1 MAPGAPPRPP
11 PERLIREPGFHV
23 KQPPLT
29 PEALSEDYGISSDA
43 VERLRVL
50 VELLV
55 RWRERIN
62 LVSRASLA
70 DPWRRHVLD
79 SAQLHAHI
87 PPTARILV
95 DLGSSAGFP
104 GLVLAILGGPRVHLV
119 ESNQRKCAFL
129 GEANR
134 LTAAA
139 AVIHNARIEDLGG
152 LGADVVTARACARL
166 DRLLAL
172 ARPLM
177 GRHGTCLFLKGR
189 TVDEELT
196 ESRKK
201 WTLAVTRIASAS
213 DSSGAILIVED
224 ISRHQGNR

>member
-1 MAPGAPPRPP
+1 M
-11 PERLIREPGFHV
+11 

-29 PEALSEDYGISSDA
+29 PRALSEIHGIAPDA
-43 VERLRVL
+43 VERLQVF

-55 RWRERIN
+55 RWQQRVN

-87 PPTARILV
+87 PPAARTLV
-95 DLGSSAGFP
+95 DLGSGAGFP

-129 GEANR
+129 REANR
-134 LTAAA
+134 LTEAG
-139 AVIHNARIEDLGG
+139 AVIHNARIESLDG
-152 LGADVVTARACARL
+152 LDVDVVTARACARL
-166 DRLLAL
+166 DRLLDM
-172 ARPLM
+172 ARPVL
-177 GRHGTCLFLKGR
+177 GRHGRCLFLKGR

-196 ESRKK
+196 DSRKK
-201 WTLAVTRIASAS
+201 WTMSVIRIKSVS
-213 DSSGAILIVED
+213 DPSGAILIVED
-224 ISRHQGNR
+224 MFRHHGNQ

>member
-1 MAPGAPPRPP
+1 M
-11 PERLIREPGFHV
+11 

-29 PEALSEDYGISSDA
+29 PRALSESHGVAPDA
-43 VERLRVL
+43 VARLEVL
-50 VELLV
+50 VALVV
-55 RWRERIN
+55 RWQRRFN
-62 LVSRASLA
+62 LVGRASLA

-87 PPTARILV
+87 PPAARTLV
-95 DLGSSAGFP
+95 DLGSGAGFP

-134 LTAAA
+134 LTAAG
-139 AVIHNARIEDLGG
+139 AVIHNVRIEDLGG

-177 GRHGTCLFLKGR
+177 GRHARCLFLKGR

-201 WTLAVTRIASAS
+201 WTMTVTRIASAS
-213 DSSGAILIVED
+213 DSSGAILIMED
-224 ISRHQGNR
+224 ISHHHGNR